1 VSWEASEIRIQGVIV
16 NAHVDDTIRRNR
28 LNSYHVLNSLPRKV
42 PPGPRNII
50 QRVADRV
57 RGRKQPALLTGALE
71 PLTQLRCGIVGFGA
85 MGKCHADVLHTHPY
99 FKLAG
104 LTSTTPQKDA
114 AEKYGCRWFD
124 SAEQMIRSGEVEV
137 VIIATPHWHHAALVV
152 GALRAGLHVVC
163 EKPLTVTSVQ
173 ADEVLNAAKESKGIL
188 TCVFQGRFEP
198 VFQQTKALLTS
209 GELGPIIRCEMEESF
224 WRSDA
229 YYRSNSWRGTWKG
242 EGGGVLINQGPHV
255 LDRYAWLCGMP
266 ESVTGFCDTTLHR
279 IEVEDSASAIF
290 RHAGG
295 WHGHVHIN
303 TNECPQSSRLMISCD
318 RGRITIE
325 DGRMRIDRLA
335 DSIRNRTAAA
345 SESFGQIECKS
356 VDVAG
361 ALIESPQVLLSRF
374 YENIALAIAGK
385 QSLAITATEAANSVG
400 LANAIQLSSA
410 TKGAITLPLDSAAY
424 ETFLTARLKA
434 PSA

>member
-1 VSWEASEIRIQGVIV
+1 
-16 NAHVDDTIRRNR
+16 
-28 LNSYHVLNSLPRKV
+28 
-42 PPGPRNII
+42 
-50 QRVADRV
+50 
-57 RGRKQPALLTGALE
+57 
-71 PLTQLRCGIVGFGA
+71 

-104 LTSTTPQKDA
+104 LTSITPRKDA
-114 AEKYGCRWFD
+114 AEQYDCRWFD

-137 VIIATPHWHHAALVV
+137 VIITTPHWHHAALATE
-152 GALRAGLHVVC
+152 ALRAGLHVVC
-163 EKPLTVTSVQ
+163 EKPLTVTRAQ

-188 TCVFQGRFEP
+188 TCVFQSRFEP

-209 GELGPIIRCEMEESF
+209 GELGPIVRCEIEESF

-242 EGGGVLINQGPHV
+242 EGGGVLINQGPHI
-255 LDRYAWLCGMP
+255 LDRYVWLCGMP
-266 ESVTGFCDTTLHR
+266 ESVTGCCDTTLHR

-290 RHAGG
+290 RHPGG

-345 SESFGQIECKS
+345 SESFAQIECKS
-356 VDVAG
+356 VEADG
-361 ALIESPQVLLSRF
+361 ALIESPLVLLGRF
-374 YENIALAIAGK
+374 YENVALAIAGK
-385 QSLAITATEAANSVG
+385 QPLAITAVEAANSVE

-410 TKGAITLPLDSAAY
+410 TKGAVTLPLDRAAY
-424 ETFLTARLKA
+424 EAFLAARLKI